1 MVLTIYLQQL
11 STVRNL
17 LGLCYLLMEG
27 NLLKTDWYED
37 CSPASKLYDPDGY
50 DYWKILSILM
60 RAKLKIT
67 YPNGLTDS
75 MDIFYMF
82 KFYLLFTIYQ
92 LEIFFLS
99 VMMATLLNIHHC

>member
-1 MVLTIYLQQL
+1 M
-11 STVRNL
+11 
-17 LGLCYLLMEG
+17 
-27 NLLKTDWYED
+27 
-37 CSPASKLYDPDGY
+37 
-50 DYWKILSILM
+50 KIVPLPQICTTRMDMIIGKSSAFLM

-99 VMMATLLNIHHC
+99 VMMATLLNIHHS